1 MKGRFL
7 KRELIMDHSNPAQA
21 KVNEY
26 VANFVQKL
34 VDEGPGFIQNP
45 ITRKMIIHVAE
56 QGIKDELKH
65 SRETSTAPLG
75 VQDDKAAFS
84 LAILRTAERALTE
97 YDLSKETIEGLMG
110 VLVRDQLV
118 DKSIRENKAV
128 EFEAQ
133 YGGKQPSFLTISPS
147 KACNLRCIGCY
158 ADSDASAAH
167 LEWDVV
173 DRIVTEANQLWSSKF
188 MVISGGEPLAYKSQG
203 KTILDLAEKHPD
215 VYFMFYTNSTLITE
229 EIAERMRKLGNII
242 PAISVEGWR
251 EKTDT
256 RRGAGVFDKIMQS
269 MDLLYSRNVPFGVS
283 LTATRENAEEILSDE
298 FIDFLFNKK
307 HALFGWVFQYMPI
320 GRSYTLDMMP
330 TPEQRVWMWHQSW
343 QLIREKRIFLADF
356 WNHGTIVGGCLSAGG
371 SGNGGYFYI
380 DWNGSISPCV
390 FVPYTP
396 VNINR
401 IYEKGGNLN
410 DVWKE
415 PFFSDIRSWQ
425 KGYKKKNL
433 MAPCLI
439 RDHND
444 VLRQLIRE
452 NEPEPSD
459 DNARQATLDPKYA
472 EGLDQYSAKFQEIT
486 DPIWKTYYVRPGDSG
501 AAKIADLPDIPA
513 PEVKRVN

>member
-1 MKGRFL
+1 M
-7 KRELIMDHSNPAQA
+7 EQSNPSQA

-26 VANFVQKL
+26 VGNVVQKL
-34 VDEGPGFIQNP
+34 VNEGPSFVQNP
-45 ITRKMIIHVAE
+45 ITRKMMVRVAE
-56 QGIKDELKH
+56 QAIKDGLKQ
-65 SRETSTAPLG
+65 SRKTSTDVPG
-75 VQDDKAAFS
+75 IQDDKTIFS
-84 LAILRTAERALTE
+84 LAILHTVEKLLTE
-97 YDLSKETIEGLMG
+97 YKLSKETIEGLMG

-118 DKSIRENKAV
+118 DKSIREKKGD
-128 EFEAQ
+128 EFKAQ
-133 YGGKQPSFLTISPS
+133 YGEKQPSFLTISPS
-147 KACNLRCIGCY
+147 KACNLRCTGCY

-188 MVISGGEPLAYKSQG
+188 MVISGGEPLAYRSQG

-215 VYFMFYTNSTLITE
+215 VFFMFYTNSTLMTD
-229 EIAERMRKLGNII
+229 EIVERMRTLGNII

-251 EKTDT
+251 EKTDA
-256 RRGAGVFDKIMQS
+256 RRGAGVYDRIMQS
-269 MDLLYSRNVPFGVS
+269 MDLLYSKGVPFGVS

-298 FIDFLFNKK
+298 FIDFLFAKK

-320 GRSYTLDMMP
+320 GRSYTLDLMP

-343 QLIREKRIFLADF
+343 KIIREKRIFLADF

-371 SGNGGYFYI
+371 SGDGGYFYI

-415 PFFSDIRSWQ
+415 PFFADIRSWQ
-425 KGYKKKNL
+425 YGYKKKNI

-459 DNARQATLDPKYA
+459 DNARQAMLDPKYA
-472 EGLDQYSAKFQEIT
+472 EGLDQYSAKYQELT
-486 DPIWKTYYVRPGDSG
+486 GPIWESYYERAGG
-501 AAKIADLPDIPA
+501 AENARIADLPDVSIP
-513 PEVKRVN
+513 EEKKVS